1 MYKHILLPIDGSP
14 ASRAAAE
21 KGVLLASALG
31 ARVTAFY
38 AAPPATPV
46 AFKGLLPVGLVDP
59 KEHGEAIAKGA
70 AKYLAAIERAAKAA
84 GVRYKAAWVTDDYPA
99 GAIIAAARKSGCDLI
114 FMASHGRRGFK
125 SSLLG
130 SETQKVLSESPVAV
144 LVSR

>member
-1 MYKHILLPIDGSP
+1 MYKHILLPVDGTP
-14 ASRAAAE
+14 LSRAAAE
-21 KGVLLASALG
+21 KGVRLAKTLG

-46 AFKGLLPVGLVDP
+46 QFKGILPVGMIDP
-59 KEHGEAIAKGA
+59 KAHGDAIARSA
-70 AKYLAAIERAAKAA
+70 AKHLGAVEKAA
-84 GVRYKAAWVTDDYPA
+84 QAARVRFKGVWLTDDYPA
-99 GAIIAAARKSGCDLI
+99 AAILKTARKEGCDLI

-130 SETQKVLSESPVAV
+130 SETLKVLTESPVPV